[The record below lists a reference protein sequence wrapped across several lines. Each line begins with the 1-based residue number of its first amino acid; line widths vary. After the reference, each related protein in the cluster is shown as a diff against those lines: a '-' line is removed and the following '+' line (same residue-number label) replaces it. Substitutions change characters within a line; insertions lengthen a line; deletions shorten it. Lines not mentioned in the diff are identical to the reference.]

1 MNCTVRLEP
10 YLPVDDFPL
19 VLKPAEPT
27 VRGPAAGRVRIER
40 RAPSHKRKRDDFST
54 DDDDG
59 GSGDGK
65 EVRRVAVRRPAPK
78 AARSVPAKTSNQ
90 NHARAGSSSMENI
103 LSLDGQQRLTALAEM
118 LGFMSSTILSM
129 RSDVDFLVR
138 AERAYGRQALLD
150 EQRRERRVS
159 HTQVEDDEEELEYVD
174 EVSRPSEKSLGKRR
188 AN

>member
-1 MNCTVRLEP
+1 M
-10 YLPVDDFPL
+10 

-65 EVRRVAVRRPAPK
+65 EVRRVVVRRPAPK
-78 AARSVPAKTSNQ
+78 ATRSVPAKTSNQ

-159 HTQVEDDEEELEYVD
+159 HTQVEDDKEELEYID
-174 EVSRPSEKSLGKRR
+174 EVSRPSKKSLGKRR

>member
-1 MNCTVRLEP
+1 
-10 YLPVDDFPL
+10 
-19 VLKPAEPT
+19 
-27 VRGPAAGRVRIER
+27 
-40 RAPSHKRKRDDFST
+40 
-54 DDDDG
+54 
-59 GSGDGK
+59 
-65 EVRRVAVRRPAPK
+65 
-78 AARSVPAKTSNQ
+78 
-90 NHARAGSSSMENI
+90 MENI